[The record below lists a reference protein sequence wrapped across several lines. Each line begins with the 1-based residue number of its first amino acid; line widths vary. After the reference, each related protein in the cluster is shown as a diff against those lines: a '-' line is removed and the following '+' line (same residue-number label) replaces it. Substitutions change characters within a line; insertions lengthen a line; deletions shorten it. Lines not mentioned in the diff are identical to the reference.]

1 MSKNIHDAVKKLSED
16 LQKSIKTTNIAL
28 KQVTFYK
35 SQLLIL
41 QKEIDKY
48 KDSVDTALGTI
59 HEQNKYIEYLLK
71 RIDERNKTI
80 QNISERKLN

>member
-35 SQLLIL
+35 EQLIIL
-41 QKEIDKY
+41 QKEIDNY
-48 KDSVDTALGTI
+48 MDSIDTALGTI
-59 HEQNKYIEYLLK
+59 QDQNKYIEYLLK

-80 QNISERKLN
+80 QNISH